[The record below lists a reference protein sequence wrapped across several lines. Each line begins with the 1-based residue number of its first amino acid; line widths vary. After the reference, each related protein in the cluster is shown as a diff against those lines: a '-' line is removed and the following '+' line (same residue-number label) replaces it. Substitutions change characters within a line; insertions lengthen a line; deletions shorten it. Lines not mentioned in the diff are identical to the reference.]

1 MATFGIIHRFR
12 GGTREQYEN
21 TLKVVH
27 PNNGEALPDSQ
38 LLHLAG
44 PTQDGWLV
52 MAVHDSR
59 ESWERFRDGTLV
71 PGLAS
76 VENGLPARPEET
88 TFELYKFQT
97 GHRPS

>member
-1 MATFGIIHRFR
+1 MATFGIILRFP

-27 PNNGEALPDSQ
+27 PDGGEALPESQ

-52 MAVHDSR
+52 MVVHDSR
-59 ESWERFRDGTLV
+59 ESWERFRDDTLV

-76 VENGLPARPEET
+76 VENGLPAPPEET

-97 GHRPS
+97 AHRPS